1 MEADPK
7 TPVDDLQEYDTLT
20 FSPVDRL
27 KEQLEEEVENW
38 GTMSAMINRVLRTS

>member
-1 MEADPK
+1 MEAGPK
-7 TPVDDLQEYDTLT
+7 TPVAGLQEYDTLT

-38 GTMSAMINRVLRTS
+38 GSMSAMINRLLRTS

>member
-1 MEADPK
+1 MEAGPK
-7 TPVDDLQEYDTLT
+7 TPVAGPQEYDTLA

-38 GTMSAMINRVLRTS
+38 GSMSAMINRVLRTS